1 MENPAIA
8 SFLQEARDILEGLE
22 ALLLDLESNASSE
35 RIDAVFRALHT
46 IKGSGAMFG
55 FGALARFTHHFEDAF
70 DQLREGRLQVGQALI
85 DLSLRA
91 RDRMQA
97 LLDQGGDK
105 DDSEESAILI
115 QALADLTSDGRGPAP
130 RAAPPAPHGRTP
142 DSAEQRTWLVR
153 FRPEPSA
160 LRNGMRPDLLIAE
173 LAAIGRSEIAVDT
186 GAVPALDTLDPAESL
201 LAWTVRL
208 ETHQPRSMI
217 EGVFLFADEA
227 DLAIEDVTPAPTAQS
242 RPDALSRSPEAGA
255 APPGPAVAD
264 RSGETVRVPAAKLD
278 EIMNRLGEL
287 VITEARLQKIAD
299 TLRDVDLEAVVEE
312 MERLVNGL
320 REATLSIRMLPIETV
335 FGKFRRVVR
344 DLSVDLG
351 KQVRLVTDGGET
363 EIDKNVIDRLTEPLV
378 HMIRNSIDHG
388 LEPAEQRKDI
398 GKPAIGV
405 VRLSARQEGG
415 EVLIALEDD
424 GRGLDSKAIHRKAV
438 ERGLLAPE
446 ATPSEADLH
455 QLIFAPG
462 FSTAEKLSSVSGR
475 GVGMDA
481 VRSTVDALRGRVEVQ
496 SRPGA
501 GTRVTL
507 CLPVSLAIIDG
518 LLVRLGTSVFVIP
531 LAAVEECV
539 EFDVAEARRDS
550 GRTMLQIREEM
561 VPFVDL
567 TTAFSMPPSQE
578 TRRRVVCVRV
588 ERSRIGLVV
597 DDILGRNQ
605 TVIKTFSVFHRD
617 VEGFAG
623 ATILGDG
630 SVALI
635 LDVAGL
641 SRRAI
646 AGSQTSRQP
655 AA

>member
-22 ALLLDLESNASSE
+22 ALLLDLEAEASPD
-35 RIDAVFRALHT
+35 RVDAVFRALHT

-70 DQLREGRLQVGQALI
+70 DRLREGRLQANPALV

-91 RDRMQA
+91 RDRMLA
-97 LLDQGGDK
+97 LLEQGGDQ
-105 DDSEESAILI
+105 DGSEESRSLI
-115 QALADLTSDGRGPAP
+115 AALSTLTEGAV
-130 RAAPPAPHGRTP
+130 AAPGVSPASTRVPVKR
-142 DSAEQRTWLVR
+142 WMIR

-173 LAAIGRSEIAVDT
+173 LAAMGELSMQLDT
-186 GAVPALDTLDPAESL
+186 SAVPPLEQLDPSESY
-201 LAWTVRL
+201 LAWTISL
-208 ETHQPRSMI
+208 ATAQPRSQV

-227 DLAIEDVTPAPTAQS
+227 DLTIEEVADPAPAPNAAQTAPKGKDTPRS
-242 RPDALSRSPEAGA
+242 RT
-255 APPGPAVAD
+255 VAQQD
-264 RSGETVRVPAAKLD
+264 RVGETVRVPAGKLD

-287 VITEARLQKIAD
+287 VIAQARLEKIAD
-299 TLRDVDLEAVVEE
+299 TLGDGELETVVEE
-312 MERLVNGL
+312 MDRLVNGL
-320 REATLSIRMLPIETV
+320 RESTLSIRMLPIESV

-344 DLSVDLG
+344 DLSADLG
-351 KQVRLVTDGGET
+351 KRVHLVTDGGET

-388 LEPAEQRKDI
+388 IETAEQRQAR
-398 GKPAIGV
+398 GKPDVGT
-405 VRLSARQEGG
+405 VRLLARQEGG
-415 EVLIALEDD
+415 EVLITLEDD
-424 GRGLDSKAIHRKAV
+424 GRGLDTAAIRQKAV
-438 ERGLLAPE
+438 ERGLIAPD
-446 ATPSEADLH
+446 ASPSEAELR

-481 VRSTVDALRGRVEVQ
+481 VRSTVDALRGRVDVA

-501 GTRVTL
+501 GTSITL

-518 LLVRLGTSVFVIP
+518 LLVRLGAAVFVIP
-531 LAAVEECV
+531 LSAVEECV
-539 EFDVAEARRDS
+539 EFDAVEQQRDS
-550 GRTMLQIREEM
+550 GRTMLQIRDDL
-561 VPFVDL
+561 VPFLDL
-567 TTAFSMPPSQE
+567 ARVFSHPPSDQI
-578 TRRRVVCVRV
+578 RRRVVCVRV

-605 TVIKTFSVFHRD
+605 TVIKTFSIFHRE
-617 VEGFAG
+617 VEGFSG

-635 LDVAGL
+635 IDVASL
-641 SRRAI
+641 TRRALQN
-646 AGSQTSRQP
+646 AATSRKP